1 MPGSINVSNGT
12 TKSKIFLQL
21 SDAQLKTNISDI
33 SNALL
38 MVSSMKGYTYKWKK
52 NSMESKS
59 VVGFI
64 AQEIAEVLPEVISS
78 SEKSIKNKI
87 IKSKKVKIK

>member
-1 MPGSINVSNGT
+1 MTNNTEGITMINQSLNVSKGDV
-12 TKSKIFLQL
+12 KSRSFLQL

-52 NSMESKS
+52 NSMESKN

-64 AQEIAEVLPEVISS
+64 AQEIAEVLPEV
-78 SEKSIKNKI
+78 KQTKLKM
-87 IKSKKVKIK
+87 